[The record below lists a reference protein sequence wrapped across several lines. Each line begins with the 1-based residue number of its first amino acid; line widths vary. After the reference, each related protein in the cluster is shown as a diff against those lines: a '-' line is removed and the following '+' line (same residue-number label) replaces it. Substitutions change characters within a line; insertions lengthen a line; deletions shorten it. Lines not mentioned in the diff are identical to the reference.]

1 MSSAKNQRGINN
13 ITSSNNNN
21 NNQHITT
28 ESFIPG
34 IFYKVVYYIFIIIFR
49 MVKRNLL
56 KNPTE
61 LLAVTPITLLYLR
74 EFL

>member
-34 IFYKVVYYIFIIIFR
+34 IFYKVVYRYYSSKYFKFHKKYIKIIINFS
-49 MVKRNLL
+49 KKL
-56 KNPTE
+56 
-61 LLAVTPITLLYLR
+61 I
-74 EFL
+74 